1 MRWLVLLLAALG
13 VSACVKPVVL
23 NSGIAPTLPVAERS
37 SEKAG
42 VVCSPELLDHV
53 ERAHPESPAGF
64 ANAWEFALG
73 EPLCN
78 ALFKS
83 VESSFRAAKRAT
95 VPYHRGQYA
104 RVVRFELQDSALSI
118 VPRENRT
125 TRVAYSLS
133 VVVERYGLDL
143 KLESRNVVSGNGLVD
158 APKLTDTVVR
168 EAVEAALQQV
178 ANDTTSLLVARIDG
192 PRVPAPPQP

>member
-1 MRWLVLLLAALG
+1 MRRFASLVAALG
-13 VSACVKPVVL
+13 LSACVKPVVL
-23 NSGIAPTLPVAERS
+23 SGAIAPTLPVTERS

-42 VVCSPELLDHV
+42 VVCSPELLEHV
-53 ERAHPESPAGF
+53 ERAHPDSPAGF
-64 ANAWEFALG
+64 ANAWEFELG

-104 RVVRFELQDSALSI
+104 RVVQFELQNSALSI
-118 VPRENRT
+118 VPCENRT
-125 TRVAYSLS
+125 TRVAYTLS

-158 APKLTDTVVR
+158 TPKLTDAVVR

-192 PRVPAPPQP
+192 PRIPALTQP